1 MAERLLIGDV
11 TALTG
16 IAPGRIRHYE
26 KIGLLRAEH
35 LSNGYRV
42 FDVEQVL
49 ELLRIDLMRS
59 LGVSINDIQRLIDG
73 GQTTLAD
80 LLDEHRTLLVRQRDR
95 LDQLIAAIDESRAAT
110 ECGAAGVADVTE
122 HILRR
127 LATTHRDSIGV
138 IGRLSA
144 PLSAPVAAM
153 YADLFDDWQLPV
165 PALFGQ
171 MVLPPAASTLL
182 EQLAETPGHRLL
194 FDRLRKLAGDVTAL
208 GEDLTAAQEL
218 ARTWIDR
225 QLADPLPDDVVSRL
239 RGVQPL
245 LEHDP
250 VIVQG
255 FRAWAGS
262 INPAAAH
269 FIDEIA
275 LQTAQ
280 RGLEAVSVIV
290 LPASGSAR
298 PKTDVVAM

>member
-1 MAERLLIGDV
+1 MLIGDV

-16 IAPGRIRHYE
+16 IASGRIRHYE

-49 ELLRIDLMRS
+49 DLLRIDLMRS
-59 LGVSINDIQRLIDG
+59 LGVSINDIQRLTDG

-95 LDQLIAAIDESRAAT
+95 LDQLIAAIDAAT
-110 ECGAAGVADVTE
+110 ERGAAGVNE
-122 HILRR
+122 QILRR

-153 YADLFDDWQLPV
+153 YADLFDEWHLPV

-182 EQLAETPGHRLL
+182 EQLAETPGRRVL
-194 FDRLRKLAGDVTAL
+194 FDRLRKLAGDVIAL
-208 GEDLTAAQEL
+208 SEDLTAAQEL
-218 ARTWIDR
+218 ARTWIDQ
-225 QLADPLPDDVVSRL
+225 QLADPLPDDVVSAL

-275 LQTAQ
+275 VQIAR

-298 PKTDVVAM
+298 PNSDVAAM

>member
-1 MAERLLIGDV
+1 MAEQLLIGDV

-16 IAPGRIRHYE
+16 IASGRIRHYE
-26 KIGLLRAEH
+26 KIGLLRAEY

-59 LGVSINDIQRLIDG
+59 LGVGINDIQRLLDG
-73 GQTTLAD
+73 GQTTLAE

-95 LDQLIAAIDESRAAT
+95 LDHLIAAIAAAT
-110 ECGAAGVADVTE
+110 ETGASDLNE

-127 LATTHRDSIGV
+127 LATRHRDSIGV
-138 IGRLSA
+138 IGRLTA
-144 PLSAPVAAM
+144 PLSPPVTEM
-153 YADLFDDWQLPV
+153 YAHLFDEWELPV

-171 MVLPPAASTLL
+171 MALPPAASTLL
-182 EQLAETPGHRLL
+182 EQLAETPGRRVL
-194 FDRLRKLAGDVTAL
+194 FDRLRKLAGDVIAL
-208 GEDLTAAQEL
+208 DESNSAATEL
-218 ARTWIDR
+218 ARVWIDE
-225 QLADPLPDDVVSRL
+225 QVADPLPDDVVSVL

-245 LEHDP
+245 LVRDP

-262 INPAAAH
+262 ISPAAAD
-269 FIDEIA
+269 FLDEISRQSA
-275 LQTAQ
+275 R

-290 LPASGSAR
+290 LSGDA
-298 PKTDVVAM
+298 PK

>member
-1 MAERLLIGDV
+1 MAEQLLIGDV

-16 IAPGRIRHYE
+16 IASGRIRHYE

-42 FDVEQVL
+42 FDIEQVL
-49 ELLRIDLMRS
+49 DLLRIDLMRS
-59 LGVSINDIQRLIDG
+59 LGVGISDIARLIDG
-73 GQTTLAD
+73 GQTTLAG
-80 LLDEHRTLLVRQRDR
+80 LLDEHRSLLMRQRDR
-95 LDQLIAAIDESRAAT
+95 LDQLIAAIDAAT
-110 ECGAAGVADVTE
+110 DCPAADVNE
-122 HILRR
+122 HILRT

-153 YADLFDDWQLPV
+153 YADLFEEWDVPV

-182 EQLAETPGHRLL
+182 AQLAETPGRQIL
-194 FDRLRKLAGDVTAL
+194 FDRLRKLAGDVVAL
-208 GEDLTAAQEL
+208 GENHVAATEL
-218 ARTWIDR
+218 ACSWIDQ
-225 QLADPLPDDVVSRL
+225 QLADLLPDDVVSVL
-239 RGVQPL
+239 RGVQPT

-275 LQTAQ
+275 FQTAR
-280 RGLEAVSVIV
+280 RGLDNVSVIV
-290 LPASGSAR
+290 LPAAQLN
-298 PKTDVVAM
+298 P

>member
-1 MAERLLIGDV
+1 MAEQLLIGDV

-16 IAPGRIRHYE
+16 IASGRIRHYE

-42 FDVEQVL
+42 FDVDQVL
-49 ELLRIDLMRS
+49 DLLRIDLMRS
-59 LGVSINDIQRLIDG
+59 LGVSINDIARLIEG
-73 GQTTLAD
+73 GHTTLAG
-80 LLDEHRTLLVRQRDR
+80 LLDEHRALLVRQRDR
-95 LDQLIAAIDESRAAT
+95 LDQLIEAIDGSRAAI
-110 ECGAAGVADVTE
+110 ERRVSDVND

-144 PLSAPVAAM
+144 PLAAPVAAM
-153 YADLFDDWQLPV
+153 YADLFNEWDLPV

-182 EQLAETPGHRLL
+182 AQLAETPGHLVL
-194 FDRLRKLAGDVTAL
+194 FDRLRKLAGEVVTL
-208 GEDLTAAQEL
+208 DENSSAATEL
-218 ARTWIDR
+218 ARSWIEQ
-225 QLADPLPDDVVSRL
+225 QLADPLPDDVVGVL

-255 FRAWAGS
+255 FRAWAAS
-262 INPAAAH
+262 ISPAAAE

-275 LQTAQ
+275 RQTSR
-280 RGLEAVSVIV
+280 RGLDAVSVIV
-290 LPASGSAR
+290 LPGAAH
-298 PKTDVVAM
+298 T

>member
-1 MAERLLIGDV
+1 VAEQLLIGDV

-16 IAPGRIRHYE
+16 IASGRIRHYE

-49 ELLRIDLMRS
+49 DLLRIDLMRS
-59 LGVSINDIQRLIDG
+59 LGVSIGDIQRLLAG
-73 GQTTLAD
+73 GQTTLAG
-80 LLDEHRTLLVRQRDR
+80 LLDEHRALLVRQRDR
-95 LDQLIAAIDESRAAT
+95 LDQLIAAIDSAT
-110 ECGAAGVADVTE
+110 ERRGADLNE

-144 PLSAPVAAM
+144 PLPAPVAAM
-153 YADLFDDWQLPV
+153 YADLFDEWELPV
-165 PALFGQ
+165 PPLFGQ

-182 EQLAETPGHRLL
+182 AQLAETPGRREL
-194 FDRLRKLAGDVTAL
+194 FDRLRTLAGEVVAL
-208 GEDLTAAQEL
+208 GENDAAATRL
-218 ARTWIDR
+218 AQSWIDR
-225 QLADPLPDDVVSRL
+225 QLADPLPDDVVSVL

-245 LEHDP
+245 LERDP

-269 FIDEIA
+269 FLDEIA
-275 LQTAQ
+275 RQTAR

-290 LPASGSAR
+290 LPSA
-298 PKTDVVAM
+298 

>member
-1 MAERLLIGDV
+1 MAEQLLIGDV

-16 IAPGRIRHYE
+16 IASGRIRHYE
-26 KIGLLRAEH
+26 KIGLLHAQY

-49 ELLRIDLMRS
+49 DLLRIDLMRS
-59 LGVSINDIQRLIDG
+59 LGLGINDIQRLIEG
-73 GQTTLAD
+73 GHSTLAG
-80 LLDEHRTLLVRQRDR
+80 LLDEHRTLLMQQRERLDR
-95 LDQLIAAIDESRAAT
+95 LIQAIDAAT
-110 ECGAAGVADVTE
+110 DCGGGDLNE

-153 YADLFDDWQLPV
+153 YADLFDEWDLPV

-171 MVLPPAASTLL
+171 MVLPTAASTLL
-182 EQLAETPGHRLL
+182 SHLAETPRREVL
-194 FDRLRKLAGDVTAL
+194 FARLRDLAANVIAL
-208 GEDLTAAQEL
+208 GEDVAAADKL
-218 ARTWIDR
+218 ARSWIDQ
-225 QLADPLPDDVVSRL
+225 QLADPLPEDVVAVL

-245 LEHDP
+245 LERDP

-262 INPAAAH
+262 ISPAAAR
-269 FIDEIA
+269 FIEEIA
-275 LQTAQ
+275 QQTAC

-290 LPASGSAR
+290 LPA
-298 PKTDVVAM
+298 PEPVQTDDAAL

>member
-1 MAERLLIGDV
+1 VAEQLLIGEV

-16 IAPGRIRHYE
+16 IASGRIRHYE

-42 FDVEQVL
+42 FGVEQVL
-49 ELLRIDLMRS
+49 DLLRIDLMRS
-59 LGVSINDIQRLIDG
+59 LGVGINDIQRLTEAG
-73 GQTTLAD
+73 HTTLAD
-80 LLDEHRTLLVRQRDR
+80 LLDEHRTLLMRQRDR
-95 LDQLIAAIDESRAAT
+95 LDQLIRALDETRGATDCRAA
-110 ECGAAGVADVTE
+110 DVNE
-122 HILRR
+122 NILRR

-138 IGRLSA
+138 IGRLTA
-144 PLSAPVAAM
+144 PLAAPVAAM
-153 YADLFDDWQLPV
+153 YADLFDEWELPV

-182 EQLAETPGHRLL
+182 AQLAETPGRQVL
-194 FDRLRKLAGDVTAL
+194 FDRLRKLAGDVIAL
-208 GEDLTAAQEL
+208 DESASAAEEL
-218 ARTWIDR
+218 ARTWIDQ
-225 QLADPLPDDVVSRL
+225 QLADPLPANVVAVL

-262 INPAAAH
+262 ISPAAAH

-275 LQTAQ
+275 RQTTH

-290 LPASGSAR
+290 LPATR
-298 PKTDVVAM
+298 PA

>member
-1 MAERLLIGDV
+1 MAEQLLIGDV

-16 IAPGRIRHYE
+16 IASGRIRHYE

-49 ELLRIDLMRS
+49 DLLRIDLMRS
-59 LGVSINDIQRLIDG
+59 LGVSINDIQRLVDG
-73 GQTTLAD
+73 QQTTLAS
-80 LLDEHRTLLVRQRDR
+80 LLDEHRALLVRQRDR
-95 LDQLIAAIDESRAAT
+95 LDHLIAAIDAAT
-110 ECGAAGVADVTE
+110 DCGAADVNE
-122 HILRR
+122 RILRR

-138 IGRLSA
+138 FGRLSA

-153 YADLFDDWQLPV
+153 YADLFGEWELPV
-165 PALFGQ
+165 PPLFGQ

-182 EQLAETPGHRLL
+182 EQLAETPGRERL
-194 FDRLRKLAGDVTAL
+194 FDRLRALAGDVIAL
-208 GEDLTAAQEL
+208 GENRTAATEL
-218 ARTWIDR
+218 AHTWIDE
-225 QLADPLPDDVVSRL
+225 QLADPLPDDVVSAL
-239 RGVQPL
+239 RRVQPL
-245 LEHDP
+245 LEHDL

-275 LQTAQ
+275 AETAR
-280 RGLEAVSVIV
+280 RGLDAVSVIV
-290 LPASGSAR
+290 LP
-298 PKTDVVAM
+298 VVAP

>member
-1 MAERLLIGDV
+1 MAEQLLIGDV

-16 IAPGRIRHYE
+16 IASGRIRHYE

-49 ELLRIDLMRS
+49 DLLRIDLMRS
-59 LGVSINDIQRLIDG
+59 LGVSINDIQRLIAG
-73 GQTTLAD
+73 GRTTLAGV
-80 LLDEHRTLLVRQRDR
+80 LDEHRTLLMRQRDR
-95 LDQLIAAIDESRAAT
+95 LDQLIAAIDRSRAESRAAT
-110 ECGAAGVADVTE
+110 DCADADVNE
-122 HILRR
+122 DILRR

-144 PLSAPVAAM
+144 PLSAPVATM
-153 YADLFDDWQLPV
+153 YADLFDEWDLPV
-165 PALFGQ
+165 PVLFGQ

-182 EQLAETPGHRLL
+182 AQLAETPGHQVL
-194 FDRLRKLAGDVTAL
+194 FDRLRNLAGDVIGL
-208 GEDLTAAQEL
+208 GDERAATEL
-218 ARTWIDR
+218 ARGWIDK
-225 QLADPLPDDVVSRL
+225 QLADPLPDDVVAVL
-239 RGVQPL
+239 RGVRPS
-245 LEHDP
+245 LERDP

-269 FIDEIA
+269 FLDEIA
-275 LQTAQ
+275 RQTAR

-290 LPASGSAR
+290 LPAAMR
-298 PKTDVVAM
+298 TQTDDAAL

>member
-1 MAERLLIGDV
+1 MAEQLLIGDV

-16 IAPGRIRHYE
+16 IASGRIRHYE
-26 KIGLLRAEH
+26 KIGLLRANH

-42 FDVEQVL
+42 FDVEQIL
-49 ELLRIDLMRS
+49 DLLRIDLMRS
-59 LGVSINDIQRLIDG
+59 LGVSINDIQRLVDG

-80 LLDEHRTLLVRQRDR
+80 LLDDHRALLVRQRDR
-95 LDQLIAAIDESRAAT
+95 LDHMIAAIDECRAAT
-110 ECGAAGVADVTE
+110 DTGATDVNE

-144 PLSAPVAAM
+144 PLPAPVAAI
-153 YADLFDDWQLPV
+153 YTDLFDEWKLPV

-171 MVLPPAASTLL
+171 MVLPSAASSLL
-182 EQLAETPGHRLL
+182 AQLAETPGRQEL
-194 FDRLRKLAGDVTAL
+194 FGRLRKLARDVI
-208 GEDLTAAQEL
+208 DLDENYSAATEL
-218 ARTWIDR
+218 AEKWIDQ
-225 QLADPLPDDVVSRL
+225 QLADPLPDDVATVL

-269 FIDEIA
+269 FIDQIA
-275 LQTAQ
+275 CQAAR

-290 LPASGSAR
+290 LPTAR
-298 PKTDVVAM
+298 PAHTNDSPL

>member
-1 MAERLLIGDV
+1 MAEQLLIGDV

-16 IAPGRIRHYE
+16 IASGRIRHYE
-26 KIGLLRAEH
+26 KIGLLHAQH

-42 FDVEQVL
+42 FGVEQVL
-49 ELLRIDLMRS
+49 DLLRIDLMRS
-59 LGVSINDIQRLIDG
+59 LGVGINDIHRLIEG
-73 GQTTLAD
+73 GHSTLAG
-80 LLDEHRTLLVRQRDR
+80 LLDEHRELLVRQRER
-95 LDQLIAAIDESRAAT
+95 LDQLIQAIDAAT
-110 ECGAAGVADVTE
+110 ECGDADLNE
-122 HILRR
+122 HILHR

-153 YADLFDDWQLPV
+153 YTDLFEEWDLPV

-182 EQLAETPGHRLL
+182 SQLADTPGHNML
-194 FDRLRKLAGDVTAL
+194 FDRLRDLAADVIAL
-208 GEDLTAAQEL
+208 GDDDAAAREL
-218 ARTWIDR
+218 ARSWIDQ
-225 QLADPLPDDVVSRL
+225 QLTDPLPEDVVGVL

-245 LEHDP
+245 LERDP

-262 INPAAAH
+262 ISQAAAQ
-269 FIDEIA
+269 FIEEIA
-275 LQTAQ
+275 RQTAR

-290 LPASGSAR
+290 LPARQPGQ
-298 PKTDVVAM
+298 TNVAAL

>member
-1 MAERLLIGDV
+1 MAEQLLIGDV

-16 IAPGRIRHYE
+16 IASGRIRHYE
-26 KIGLLRAEH
+26 KVGLLRAEH

-42 FDVEQVL
+42 FDIEQVL
-49 ELLRIDLMRS
+49 DLLRIDLMRS
-59 LGVSINDIQRLIDG
+59 LGLSINDIQRLLDG
-73 GQTTLAD
+73 GRTTLAG
-80 LLDEHRTLLVRQRDR
+80 LLDEHRTLLLRQRDR
-95 LDQLIAAIDESRAAT
+95 LDQLIAAIDRSRVAT
-110 ECGAAGVADVTE
+110 ECPDADINEDV
-122 HILRR
+122 LRR

-153 YADLFDDWQLPV
+153 YADLFDEWDLPV

-182 EQLAETPGHRLL
+182 AQLAETPGRQVL
-194 FDRLRKLAGDVTAL
+194 FDRLRKLAGDVVAL
-208 GEDLTAAQEL
+208 GDSRAAAAQL
-218 ARTWIDR
+218 ARSWVDQ
-225 QLADPLPDDVVSRL
+225 QLADPLPDDVVAVL

-245 LEHDP
+245 LQHDP

-269 FIDEIA
+269 FIDEIG
-275 LQTAQ
+275 LQTAR

-290 LPASGSAR
+290 LPAPPQAQ
-298 PKTDVVAM
+298 TDDAPL

>member
-1 MAERLLIGDV
+1 MAEQLLIGDV

-16 IAPGRIRHYE
+16 IASGRIRHYE

-49 ELLRIDLMRS
+49 DLLRIDLMRS
-59 LGVSINDIQRLIDG
+59 LGVGINDIQRLVDG
-73 GQTTLAD
+73 GHTTLAD
-80 LLDEHRTLLVRQRDR
+80 LLDEHRGLLVRQRDR
-95 LDQLIAAIDESRAAT
+95 LDQLIAAIDRAA
-110 ECGAAGVADVTE
+110 AGSADDLNE

-144 PLSAPVAAM
+144 PLPAPVAAM
-153 YADLFDDWQLPV
+153 YADLFDEWELPV

-182 EQLAETPGHRLL
+182 AQLAETPGRQVL
-194 FDRLRKLAGDVTAL
+194 FDRLRTLAGEVVSLGENRSAASKLAH
-208 GEDLTAAQEL
+208 
-218 ARTWIDR
+218 RWIDE
-225 QLADPLPDDVVSRL
+225 QLADPLPDDVVGAL
-239 RGVQPL
+239 RGVRPL

-269 FIDEIA
+269 FIDEVA
-275 LQTAQ
+275 AQ
-280 RGLEAVSVIV
+280 AARRGLQAVSVIV
-290 LPASGSAR
+290 LPAASKDPSDDAA
-298 PKTDVVAM
+298 T

>member
-1 MAERLLIGDV
+1 VPEQLLIGDV

-16 IAPGRIRHYE
+16 IASGRIRHYE

-49 ELLRIDLMRS
+49 DLLRIDLMRS
-59 LGVSINDIQRLIDG
+59 LGVSINDIARLIEG
-73 GQTTLAD
+73 GHSTLAD
-80 LLDEHRTLLVRQRDR
+80 LLDEHHTLLTRQRDR
-95 LDQLIAAIDESRAAT
+95 LDQLIRALEQSRAAT
-110 ECGAAGVADVTE
+110 DGGADLNE

-153 YADLFDDWQLPV
+153 YADLFDEWDLPV

-171 MVLPPAASTLL
+171 MVLPTAASTLL
-182 EQLAETPGHRLL
+182 AQLADTPGHQVL
-194 FDRLRKLAGDVTAL
+194 FDRLRKLAANVIAL
-208 GEDLTAAQEL
+208 GENEAAAIAL
-218 ARTWIDR
+218 AHSWVEQ
-225 QLADPLPDDVVSRL
+225 QLAEPLPDDVVSVL

-245 LEHDP
+245 LAHDP

-262 INPAAAH
+262 ISPAAAL
-269 FIDEIA
+269 FVEEIA
-275 LQTAQ
+275 RQTAC

-290 LPASGSAR
+290 LPAPTR
-298 PKTDVVAM
+298 IQTDDAAL

>member
-1 MAERLLIGDV
+1 VAEQLLIGDV

-16 IAPGRIRHYE
+16 IASGRIRHYD

-42 FDVEQVL
+42 FDVDQVL
-49 ELLRIDLMRS
+49 DLLRIDLMRS
-59 LGVSINDIQRLIDG
+59 LGVSINDIARLIEG
-73 GQTTLAD
+73 GHTTLAN

-95 LDQLIAAIDESRAAT
+95 LDQLIGAIDESRAAI
-110 ECGAAGVADVTE
+110 ESRASDVND

-153 YADLFDDWQLPV
+153 YADLFNEWDLPV

-182 EQLAETPGHRLL
+182 AQLAETPGHLVL
-194 FDRLRKLAGDVTAL
+194 FDRLRKLAGDVIAL
-208 GEDLTAAQEL
+208 DENSSAATEL
-218 ARTWIDR
+218 ARSWIDE
-225 QLADPLPDDVVSRL
+225 QLAEPLPDDVVGVL

-255 FRAWAGS
+255 FRAWAAS
-262 INPAAAH
+262 ISPAAAD

-275 LQTAQ
+275 RQTSQ
-280 RGLEAVSVIV
+280 RGLDAVSVIV
-290 LPASGSAR
+290 LPAA
-298 PKTDVVAM
+298 AQA

>member
-1 MAERLLIGDV
+1 MAEQLLIGDV

-16 IAPGRIRHYE
+16 IASGRIRHYE

-49 ELLRIDLMRS
+49 DLLRIDLMRS
-59 LGVSINDIQRLIDG
+59 LGVGINDIQRLVDG
-73 GQTTLAD
+73 GHTTLAD
-80 LLDEHRTLLVRQRDR
+80 LLDEHRGLLVRQRDR
-95 LDQLIAAIDESRAAT
+95 LDQLIAAIDRAA
-110 ECGAAGVADVTE
+110 GGSADDLNE

-144 PLSAPVAAM
+144 PLPAPVAAM
-153 YADLFDDWQLPV
+153 YADLFDEWELPV

-182 EQLAETPGHRLL
+182 AQLAKTPGRRAL
-194 FDRLRKLAGDVTAL
+194 FDRLRRLAGDVITL
-208 GEDLTAAQEL
+208 GENRSAASKL
-218 ARTWIDR
+218 AHRWIDE
-225 QLADPLPDDVVSRL
+225 QLADPLPDDVVGAL
-239 RGVQPL
+239 RGVRPL

-269 FIDEIA
+269 FIDEVA
-275 LQTAQ
+275 AQ
-280 RGLEAVSVIV
+280 AARRGLQAVSVIV
-290 LPASGSAR
+290 LPAASKDPSDDAA
-298 PKTDVVAM
+298 T